1 MALVSSKPIGPRD
14 EAPKDDSRPQSADEA
29 KRKRYLKR
37 WAELDSLYNVWWQRT
52 HSQII
57 DYIQPNRGEFWQSD
71 SNRGDRRDQLII
83 DNTAGDSARKLSA
96 ALDTGITS
104 EAREWFQIAP
114 EDPMDAEN
122 QGVREYCHTVQS
134 ILFAVISNSNFYK
147 SWRNVLDDL
156 VGPAIG
162 LMEIEDDDDDVFR
175 CTHVPIG
182 SYRVAVDAKGRV
194 NLTARRFTFTA
205 AQMAEEFGEEN
216 CSRAVRD
223 ALTNETIQIKFQVLR
238 IIEPRAQRQYGKKD
252 ALNKPWAS
260 VWLELGTGVSG
271 TNTIMGIGDINSPM
285 GPVGILRESG
295 FDEQPFVCP
304 RWNAVGMDAYGK
316 DSPGWTAL
324 GDTKALQALQ
334 LEGAKTIA
342 KIGTPPLNI
351 PDEMRNASLLPDAR
365 NRVPAGANHAK
376 VEPTIM
382 IPTAAVTVMQAEK
395 KEHRDRITRSFYGDV
410 LFLISSGGESSQPAT
425 AEEIRAKRAEQ
436 LLQLGGVFSRISDEG
451 LKIAI
456 GRIFSI
462 VQRRGLLPPP
472 PPSLAK
478 KGKLKL
484 TFQNPL
490 VTAQKTVELQG
501 IQQLISVVT
510 AGATAQKAG
519 VDKIDYDELADTTAD
534 MLGVKPNILLS
545 DEELQQRRQASA
557 QQAQAQSQAAA
568 LQSSA
573 GAVKQ
578 LSDANP
584 DRLQQLA
591 GMFGPNASAQA
602 TGGVQ

>member
-1 MALVSSKPIGPRD
+1 VRAV
-14 EAPKDDSRPQSADEA
+14 
-29 KRKRYLKR
+29 
-37 WAELDSLYNVWWQRT
+37 V
-52 HSQII
+52 
-57 DYIQPNRGEFWQSD
+57 
-71 SNRGDRRDQLII
+71 RGDE
-83 DNTAGDSARKLSA
+83 GARLPQCDRLKSDRHGHLH
-96 ALDTGITS
+96 
-104 EAREWFQIAP
+104 EW
-114 EDPMDAEN
+114 
-122 QGVREYCHTVQS
+122 
-134 ILFAVISNSNFYK
+134 
-147 SWRNVLDDL
+147 
-156 VGPAIG
+156 
-162 LMEIEDDDDDVFR
+162 
-175 CTHVPIG
+175 
-182 SYRVAVDAKGRV
+182 
-194 NLTARRFTFTA
+194 
-205 AQMAEEFGEEN
+205 AEEFGEEN

-484 TFQNPL
+484 SFQNPL

-545 DEELQQRRQASA
+545 DEELHQRRQASA